1 MRGAAKG
8 MMVLLAGL
16 GGTLLGCQNKV
27 HDENVR
33 LWQENREKQARL
45 DEQRQMITD
54 LQERTTA
61 SPSGATAAAPT
72 TQPSEVAQ
80 APIPQSP
87 IEQPAASQASVPN
100 ERIGGFETTAD
111 PIKKTVTVTVPGD
124 VLFDPGQATIR
135 PEVKSSLDKIVAA
148 LRQKYPGNKIQ
159 VHGHTDAD
167 PIRRSKWKSNQE
179 LSEARA
185 AAVRNYLVS
194 KGVEPNAIA
203 TVGHGASTPRSQSK
217 AANRRVEITVMT
229 ASAAE

>member
-8 MMVLLAGL
+8 MFVLLAVL
-16 GGTLLGCQNKV
+16 GGGLMGCQNKV

-54 LQERTTA
+54 LQERSTA
-61 SPSGATAAAPT
+61 APTSPAAAAPT
-72 TQPSEVAQ
+72 TQPAEVAQ
-80 APIPQSP
+80 APAETPT
-87 IEQPAASQASVPN
+87 EAPAAAPRSSGPS

-111 PIKKTVTVTVPGD
+111 PVRKTVTVTVPGD

-135 PEVKSSLDKIVAA
+135 TEVKSSLDKVVTA

-159 VHGHTDAD
+159 VHGHTDSD

-203 TVGHGASTPRSQSK
+203 TVGHGASAPKSQSK